1 MRALLDE
8 NLSPQLISRLRA
20 SGHDA
25 ICAYD
30 VGLCGS
36 NDGSIREFAIQQN
49 RVLLTLDGDFA
60 DLRRYPVAGT
70 PGVIWLKPVPP
81 VTLANIEQQLT
92 VAIDLLQ
99 DHDVHGLLV
108 IVSNGRIRT
117 RSGIL

>member
-1 MRALLDE
+1 MRVFLDE
-8 NLSPQLISRLRA
+8 NLSAHLIALLKA

-25 ICAYD
+25 TCAYD
-30 VGLCGS
+30 AGLCGKS
-36 NDGSIREFAIQQN
+36 DEAIREFSIRED

-81 VTLANIEQQLT
+81 VTLANIEQQLAT
-92 VAIDLLQ
+92 AVDLLQ
-99 DHDVHGLLV
+99 DRDVHGLLV

-117 RSGIL
+117 RSGIW